1 MRDERGMHMSTIA
14 KTVRSREKAAAW
26 KLTPGKLLGY
36 AFMYAFAIVCL
47 IPLIWMVRT
56 AFIPSEKALDLFAV
70 DLPTLDNFSRIWNA
84 ADWGQYY
91 YNTIV
96 MVAGVLL
103 MQFITI
109 TMAGYAFARLDF
121 YLKNVLFV
129 LFLTQ
134 IMIAADVLI
143 LPNYKTIAAMG
154 LNNTLIGAML
164 PFFASAMG
172 TFLMRQTIKTIPF
185 EMEEAARID
194 GCNLFRMI
202 MQIYLPLLVPCFIA
216 HGLIAASYQWNN
228 FLWPLIVINSVDKRP
243 LTVGLAIFAMSYE
256 TGAQWSDVCAA
267 TLLVVAPLLVLFFIF
282 QKRFI
287 ESFAHSGI
295 K

>member
-1 MRDERGMHMSTIA
+1 MT
-14 KTVRSREKAAAW
+14 TVKATREKTHAAAW
-26 KLTPGKLLGY
+26 RMTPGKLLGY
-36 AFMYAFAIVCL
+36 LFMYAFALICL
-47 IPLIWMVRT
+47 VPLVWLVRT
-56 AFIPSEKALDLFAV
+56 AFIPQERALDLFAI
-70 DLPTLDNFSRIWNA
+70 DWPTLNNFTRIWNA
-84 ADWGQYY
+84 ASWGTYY
-91 YNTIV
+91 ANTIF
-96 MVAGVLL
+96 MVGGVLL

-109 TMAGYAFARLDF
+109 TMAGYAFARLNF
-121 YLKNVLFV
+121 YGKNVIFV

-143 LPNYKTIAAMG
+143 LPNYKTISSMNLA
-154 LNNTLIGAML
+154 NTLIGAML

-172 TFLMRQTIKTIPF
+172 TFLMRQTIKTIPY
-185 EMEEAARID
+185 ELEEAARID
-194 GCNLFRMI
+194 GCSLFRLM
-202 MQIYLPLLVPCFIA
+202 MHIYLPLLVPCFIA

-228 FLWPLIVINSVDKRP
+228 FLWPLIVINSVSKRP

-267 TLLVVAPLLVLFFIF
+267 TFLVVGPLLVCFFIF

-287 ESFAHSGI
+287 ESFAYSGI

>member
-1 MRDERGMHMSTIA
+1 MSILTKKERVH
-14 KTVRSREKAAAW
+14 AAAW
-26 KLTPGKLLGY
+26 KMTPGKFLEY
-36 AFMYAFAIVCL
+36 FFMYLFAAICL

-56 AFIPSEKALDLFAV
+56 AFIPHEFELKLFHIAA
-70 DLPTLDNFSRIWNA
+70 PTLDNFASIWDQA
-84 ADWGQYY
+84 PWMSYY
-91 YNTIV
+91 GNTIFV
-96 MVAGVLL
+96 VGSVLI
-103 MQFITI
+103 MQYITI

-121 YLKNVLFV
+121 YGKNVLFM

-143 LPNYKTIAAMG
+143 LPNYMTISAMG
-154 LNNTLIGAML
+154 LANTLLGTAM

-172 TFLMRQTIKTIPF
+172 TFLMRQTIKTIPY
-185 EMEEAARID
+185 ELEEAARMD
-194 GCNLFRMI
+194 GCNLFTMI
-202 MQIYLPLLVPCFIA
+202 IRIYLPLLVPCFIA

-228 FLWPLIVINSVDKRP
+228 FLWPLITINSVSKRL
-243 LTVGLAIFAMSYE
+243 LTVGLAIFAQQAE
-256 TGAQWSDVCAA
+256 IGAQWTDTCAA
-267 TLLVVAPLLVLFFIF
+267 TFLTVAPLLIVFLFF

>member
-1 MRDERGMHMSTIA
+1 MSILTKKERVH
-14 KTVRSREKAAAW
+14 AAAW
-26 KLTPGKLLGY
+26 KMTPGKFFEY
-36 AFMYAFAIVCL
+36 FFMYLFAAICL

-56 AFIPSEKALDLFAV
+56 AFIPHEFELKLFHIAA
-70 DLPTLDNFSRIWNA
+70 PTLDNFASIWDQA
-84 ADWGQYY
+84 PWMSYY
-91 YNTIV
+91 GNTIFV
-96 MVAGVLL
+96 VGSVLI
-103 MQFITI
+103 MQYITI

-121 YLKNVLFV
+121 YGKNVLFM

-143 LPNYKTIAAMG
+143 LPNYMTISAMG
-154 LNNTLIGAML
+154 LANTLLGTAM

-172 TFLMRQTIKTIPF
+172 TFLMRQTIKTIPY
-185 EMEEAARID
+185 ELEEAARMD
-194 GCNLFRMI
+194 GCNLFTMI
-202 MQIYLPLLVPCFIA
+202 IRIYLPLLVPCFIA

-228 FLWPLIVINSVDKRP
+228 FLWPLITINSVSKRL
-243 LTVGLAIFAMSYE
+243 LTVGLAIFAQQAE
-256 TGAQWSDVCAA
+256 IGAQWTDTCAA
-267 TLLVVAPLLVLFFIF
+267 TFLTVAPLLIVFLFF

>member
-1 MRDERGMHMSTIA
+1 MSILTKKERVH
-14 KTVRSREKAAAW
+14 AAAW
-26 KLTPGKLLGY
+26 KMTPGKFLEY
-36 AFMYAFAIVCL
+36 FFMYLFAAVCL

-56 AFIPSEKALDLFAV
+56 AFIPHEYELKLFHIAA
-70 DLPTLDNFSRIWNA
+70 PTFANFASIWDQA
-84 ADWGQYY
+84 PWMSYY
-91 YNTIV
+91 GNTIFV
-96 MVAGVLL
+96 VGSVLI
-103 MQFITI
+103 MQYITI

-121 YLKNVLFV
+121 YGKNVLFM

-143 LPNYKTIAAMG
+143 LPNYMTISAMG
-154 LNNTLIGAML
+154 LANTLLGTAM

-172 TFLMRQTIKTIPF
+172 TFLMRQTIKTIPY
-185 EMEEAARID
+185 ELEEAARMD
-194 GCNLFRMI
+194 GCNLFTMI
-202 MQIYLPLLVPCFIA
+202 IRIYLPLLVPCFIA

-228 FLWPLIVINSVDKRP
+228 FLWPLITINSVSKRL
-243 LTVGLAIFAMSYE
+243 LTVGLAIFAQQAE
-256 TGAQWSDVCAA
+256 IGAQWTDTCAA
-267 TLLVVAPLLVLFFIF
+267 TFLTVAPLLIVFFFF

>member
-1 MRDERGMHMSTIA
+1 MSTVKLA
-14 KTVRSREKAAAW
+14 KERIHAAAW
-26 KLTPGKLLGY
+26 KMTPGKFLGY
-36 AFMYAFAIVCL
+36 LFMYLFAALCL

-56 AFIPSEKALDLFAV
+56 AFIPQQHARDLFAV
-70 DLPTLDNFSRIWNA
+70 AWPTLDNFTRIWNA
-84 ADWGQYY
+84 AAWSNYY
-91 YNTIV
+91 LNTVLIV
-96 MVAGVLL
+96 GGVLL
-103 MQFITI
+103 AQFITI
-109 TMAGYAFARLDF
+109 TMAGYAFARLNF
-121 YLKNVLFV
+121 YGKNTLFV

-143 LPNYKTIAAMG
+143 LPNYKTISAMN
-154 LNNTLIGAML
+154 LANTLLGAML

-172 TFLMRQTIKTIPF
+172 TFLMRQTIKTIPY
-185 EMEEAARID
+185 ELEEAARVD
-194 GCNLFRMI
+194 GCSLFRLI

-228 FLWPLIVINSVDKRP
+228 FLWPLIVINSVSKRP

-267 TLLVVAPLLVLFFIF
+267 TFLVVGPLLVLFFIF

-287 ESFAHSGI
+287 ESFAYSGI